1 MKTAI
6 QQFIEEL
13 ETPKWQDVL
22 GKELTM
28 TINENV
34 KLKYIDLEKEQLRNA
49 FYSPTDIQTP
59 KNFDDYY
66 NETFGLDLRTPN
78 KRREMI
84 DFVKWITENYEFVH
98 LIIPYEVVDAY
109 EQSKT

>member
-49 FYSPTDIQTP
+49 FYAPTDIQTS

-66 NETFGLDLRTPN
+66 NETF
-78 KRREMI
+78 K
-84 DFVKWITENYEFVH
+84 TE
-98 LIIPYEVVDAY
+98 
-109 EQSKT
+109 